1 MIFFEAIGYLI
12 GAEKNPDI
20 QVQLI
25 RETLGINLYE
35 FQNIIQNAEQ
45 APNSLLEEEIKKK
58 VFFFLKLNETL
69 ATGIGQKYALFLS
82 TISDTINKLYLF
94 YSTQVNESIRTQ
106 GKNCLNYVNI
116 KSMRAIKKQVLKVYI
131 RYLEKCVDLTI
142 EQAEGILKRFI
153 FPLGEFLKDFEDCPP
168 ETKEQEFVSLFTFV
182 LSQLYSVMQ
191 PEFLKTLLEMI
202 FRSSLPLIT
211 TDFNSFPEIRANFFA
226 FLKALIKFNF
236 TQLYSLDQQ
245 NFNLIL
251 DCVIWSLRH
260 ELSTFSDLGLE
271 LLEDIL
277 NNVNTN
283 QQIMN
288 AFYPKYLMK
297 ILTDILDVMTDGF
310 HKSGLEAQSKIF
322 YLLIQV
328 VKSNMVLMG

>member
-1 MIFFEAIGYLI
+1 
-12 GAEKNPDI
+12 
-20 QVQLI
+20 
-25 RETLGINLYE
+25 
-35 FQNIIQNAEQ
+35 
-45 APNSLLEEEIKKK
+45 
-58 VFFFLKLNETL
+58 
-69 ATGIGQKYALFLS
+69 
-82 TISDTINKLYLF
+82 
-94 YSTQVNESIRTQ
+94 
-106 GKNCLNYVNI
+106 
-116 KSMRAIKKQVLKVYI
+116 
-131 RYLEKCVDLTI
+131 
-142 EQAEGILKRFI
+142 
-153 FPLGEFLKDFEDCPP
+153 
-168 ETKEQEFVSLFTFV
+168 
-182 LSQLYSVMQ
+182 
-191 PEFLKTLLEMI
+191 MI

-236 TQLYSLDQQ
+236 TLLYSLDEQ
-245 NFNLIL
+245 NFQLIL

-297 ILTDILDVMTDGF
+297 VLTDILDVMTDGF
-310 HKSGLEAQSKIF
+310 HKSGLDAQSKIF

-328 VKSNMVLMG
+328 VKSNMVLLW

>member
-1 MIFFEAIGYLI
+1 
-12 GAEKNPDI
+12 
-20 QVQLI
+20 
-25 RETLGINLYE
+25 
-35 FQNIIQNAEQ
+35 
-45 APNSLLEEEIKKK
+45 
-58 VFFFLKLNETL
+58 
-69 ATGIGQKYALFLS
+69 
-82 TISDTINKLYLF
+82 
-94 YSTQVNESIRTQ
+94 
-106 GKNCLNYVNI
+106 
-116 KSMRAIKKQVLKVYI
+116 
-131 RYLEKCVDLTI
+131 
-142 EQAEGILKRFI
+142 
-153 FPLGEFLKDFEDCPP
+153 
-168 ETKEQEFVSLFTFV
+168 
-182 LSQLYSVMQ
+182 
-191 PEFLKTLLEMI
+191 MI

-236 TQLYSLDQQ
+236 TLLYSLDEQ
-245 NFNLIL
+245 NFQLIL

-297 ILTDILDVMTDGF
+297 VLTDILDVMTDGF
-310 HKSGLEAQSKIF
+310 HKSGLDAQSKIF

-328 VKSNMVLMG
+328 VKSNMVLLG